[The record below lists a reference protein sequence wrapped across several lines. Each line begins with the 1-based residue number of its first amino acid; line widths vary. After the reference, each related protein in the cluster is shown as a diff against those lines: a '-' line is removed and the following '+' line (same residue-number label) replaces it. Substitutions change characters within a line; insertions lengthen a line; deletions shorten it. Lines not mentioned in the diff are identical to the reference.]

1 MKTDFGVNLKK
12 LMGQLDMTQVELA
25 NKTGMTPAAVSQIL
39 NNIREPSVSTVVRI
53 LMVIPVKFEKLVTK
67 IYD

>member
-1 MKTDFGVNLKK
+1 
-12 LMGQLDMTQVELA
+12 MGQLDMTQVELA